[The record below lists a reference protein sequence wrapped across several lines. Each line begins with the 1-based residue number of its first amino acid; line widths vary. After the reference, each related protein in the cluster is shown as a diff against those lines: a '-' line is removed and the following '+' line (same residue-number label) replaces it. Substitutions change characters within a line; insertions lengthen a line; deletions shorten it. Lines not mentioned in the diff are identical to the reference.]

1 MPRAP
6 MRAAAPTVLAAA
18 TLALAGCATA
28 GLRPPS
34 SVVERAAVAR
44 SYSGRLR
51 VTLRGP
57 DLRGRARDARRRPA
71 GRGVRGAAARRLP
84 RDRRRRG
91 AAAVGRAVSARV
103 LRVPSF
109 AKINLGLE
117 VLGTRQDGY
126 HELRTIFQTIDL
138 KDDVELRPGGGDLAV
153 SCDHPG
159 VPQG

>member
-1 MPRAP
+1 

-57 DLRGRARDARRRPA
+57 DLRGRMGIAFTGGSRQLLEILLA
-71 GRGVRGAAARRLP
+71 RGAA
-84 RDRRRRG
+84 
-91 AAAVGRAVSARV
+91 
-103 LRVPSF
+103 
-109 AKINLGLE
+109 
-117 VLGTRQDGY
+117 
-126 HELRTIFQTIDL
+126 
-138 KDDVELRPGGGDLAV
+138 
-153 SCDHPG
+153 
-159 VPQG
+159 